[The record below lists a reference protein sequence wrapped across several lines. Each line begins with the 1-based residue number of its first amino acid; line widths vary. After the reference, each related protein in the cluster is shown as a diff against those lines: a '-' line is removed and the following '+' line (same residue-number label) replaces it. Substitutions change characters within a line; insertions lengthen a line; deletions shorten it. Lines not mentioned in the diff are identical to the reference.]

1 MMEKIKVYIFNG
13 ACRAAAYGIGTY
25 INVLKEVLKKS
36 NIDFCVVNL
45 FEKCSEIKESTEK
58 GCHTIDIPYVRF
70 NNLNSQKHY
79 SRNVAY
85 LLKEFIHE
93 DKDTKL
99 VFHLNFM
106 TDPDFVSS
114 LRKMFTHCKV
124 VLVAHYTNWS
134 FELMGD
140 EEKLQKIW
148 NKKPRTRNV
157 FEKQIIQSLKTDIR
171 MINKVDKLVCVAEH
185 TLRTFR
191 RFTEIDHHKAVVINN
206 ALQDEYQDIG
216 HDAKM
221 KLREKYRIAPDEKVL
236 LYVGRLDAVKGIS
249 SLLEAFGNVVK
260 VHPEVRLFLLGD
272 GDYTSWLQCAKDN
285 WARISFTGHLE
296 KEQVCDFYK
305 MADLGIVS
313 SIHEEFG
320 LVAIE
325 MMMHRVPIVV
335 GDTGGLAEIVE
346 DNFSGLKVPVCYKDE
361 KRTLDA
367 EVMAGK
373 ICGLLEHGEQAERI
387 ADNGRAVFLKRYN
400 ADVFASKMLDLY
412 QKV

>member
-1 MMEKIKVYIFNG
+1 M
-13 ACRAAAYGIGTY
+13 
-25 INVLKEVLKKS
+25 KEVLKKS
-36 NIDFCVVNL
+36 DIDFCVVNL

-58 GCHTIDIPYVRF
+58 GCHTIDIPYVRY

-93 DKDTKL
+93 DKNTKL

-106 TDPDFVSS
+106 TDPDFVNS

-124 VLVAHYTNWS
+124 VLVAHYTDWS
-134 FELMGD
+134 FDLLGD
-140 EEKLQKIW
+140 EEKLRKIW
-148 NKKPRTRNV
+148 NKKPGARNAL
-157 FEKQIIQSLKTDIR
+157 EKQIVRSMKTDIR
-171 MINKVDKLVCVAEH
+171 MIGKVDRLVCVAEH
-185 TLRTFR
+185 TLKTFR
-191 RFTEIDHHKAVVINN
+191 HFAEIGEDKGMVINN
-206 ALQDEYQDIG
+206 ALQDEYQETG
-216 HDAKM
+216 YDARM
-221 KLREKYRIAPDEKVL
+221 KLREKYRIAPEEKVL

-249 SLLEAFGNVVK
+249 SLLDAFGSVVK
-260 VHPEVRLFLLGD
+260 VHPEAHLFLIGD
-272 GDYTSWLQCAKDN
+272 GDYNLWLQCAKDN

-296 KEQVCDFYK
+296 KGQVYDFYK
-305 MADLGIVS
+305 IADLGIVS

-325 MMMHRVPIVV
+325 MMMNKIPVIV
-335 GDTGGLAEIVE
+335 GDTGGLSEIVE

-361 KRTLDA
+361 KRTLSSD
-367 EVMAGK
+367 VMAEK
-373 ICGLLEHGEQAERI
+373 INELLEHGEQAERL

-412 QKV
+412 KKI